1 MGKLFEIGS
10 SGLAEINVKTD
21 DTKNQLQPGT
31 ILQLQGYNSPRYVIV
46 KNQGIDSKWKH
57 YGARYLCVNL
67 DDFTFKFE
75 QAYTMKHIDDK
86 KDNSIQLYIT
96 DETLD
101 TVQVADAFR
110 KAEENQKASTE
121 RNINAETLRNEN
133 VQKGKELFAKYIPA
147 DAVAL
152 IVAELETDD
161 CDSMTDYFN
170 TTHSGLVLLGWSTHK
185 RDIFSEMR
193 KHAHK
198 IPETEH
204 LATPPTVGEN
214 GDEKTDVNKEYW
226 HPSDEHRE
234 KYSMGAGYYLKA
246 VSRYWTG
253 WKIEKQRKYRE
264 DWGEDIYISL
274 AKRCIFEEQSEAPE
288 IIEAEV
294 IQTETTTPP
303 EPVQEATEPSQ
314 DDREPVE
321 IGVYKKCPTIKL
333 PMNGRGFTFGK
344 RKAALI
350 LEYIDEIR
358 AFVGEDV

>member
-1 MGKLFEIGS
+1 MGRLFEIGAGGMVEVS
-10 SGLAEINVKTD
+10 VSAD
-21 DTKNQLQPGT
+21 DKRSDLQPGI
-31 ILQLQGYNSPRYVIV
+31 ILQLNGYSNPRYVIV
-46 KNQGIDSKWKH
+46 KNQGIDPGWKH
-57 YGARYLCVNL
+57 HGAKYLCVSL

-86 KDNSIQLYIT
+86 KDDSIQLYIT

-101 TVQVADAFR
+101 AVQVADAFR

-121 RNINAETLRNEN
+121 RNLKAETLRNEN

-147 DAVAL
+147 DAAAL

-170 TTHSGLVLLGWSTHK
+170 TTHSGLVVLGWSTHK

-204 LATPPTVGEN
+204 LATPPNVNRNRE
-214 GDEKTDVNKEYW
+214 EKTDVNKSWW

-234 KYSMGAGYYLKA
+234 KYSMGAGYYLKG
-246 VSRYWTG
+246 VGRYSTG
-253 WKIEKQRKYRE
+253 WKIEKSRKYN
-264 DWGEDIYISL
+264 DAWGEEIFLSL
-274 AKRCIFEEQSEAPE
+274 AKRCIFEDQQQTPDVV
-288 IIEAEV
+288 EAEV
-294 IQTETTTPP
+294 IPTETTTTP
-303 EPVQEATEPSQ
+303 EPIQEDREASQ
-314 DDREPVE
+314 DKEPVE
-321 IGVYKKCPTIKL
+321 IGEYKNCPTISL
-333 PMNGRGFTFGK
+333 PNGGRGFTFGK

-350 LEYIDEIR
+350 LKYIDEIR
-358 AFVGEDV
+358 DFVESGD

>member
-1 MGKLFEIGS
+1 MGKLFEIGAA
-10 SGLAEINVKTD
+10 GMVEISVQAGDN
-21 DTKNQLQPGT
+21 KNHLQPGT
-31 ILQLQGYNSPRYVIV
+31 ILKLQGYKYPRYVII
-46 KNQGIDSKWKH
+46 KNQGIDSQWPH
-57 YGARYLCVNL
+57 YGARYVCVNL
-67 DDFTFKFE
+67 KDFTFKNE
-75 QAYTMKHIDDK
+75 QAYSMKHIDDK

-101 TVQVADAFR
+101 AEQTAQ
-110 KAEENQKASTE
+110 AEEKAKVNQKEETE
-121 RNINAETLRNEN
+121 QNIKAETLRNEN
-133 VQKGKELFAKYIPA
+133 IQKGKALFTKYIPA
-147 DAVAL
+147 DAKAL

-170 TTHSGLVLLGWSTHK
+170 TTHSGLVVLGWSKHT

-204 LATPPTVGEN
+204 LALNPEGP
-214 GDEKTDVNKEYW
+214 DQ
-226 HPSDEHRE
+226 SRDEHRE

-246 VSRYWTG
+246 ANCYSTG
-253 WKIEKQRKYRE
+253 WKIEKSRQIGRDE
-264 DWGEDIYISL
+264 IYISL
-274 AKRCIFEEQSEAPE
+274 AKRCIFEDQQKAPE
-288 IIEAEV
+288 IIDAEIVPTEA
-294 IQTETTTPP
+294 TTAP
-303 EPVQEATEPSQ
+303 EPAKEATEPNH

-321 IGVYKKCPTIKL
+321 IGKYKGCPTIKL

-358 AFVGEDV
+358 TFVGDGD

>member
-10 SGLAEINVKTD
+10 GGMVEISVKTD
-21 DTKNQLQPGT
+21 DTKNQLQPGR
-31 ILQLQGYNSPRYVIV
+31 ILELNGYNCPRYVIV
-46 KNQGIDSKWKH
+46 KNQGIDSKYAH

-67 DDFTFKFE
+67 EDFTFKIE
-75 QAYTMKHIDDK
+75 QAYTMRHISDR
-86 KDNSIQLYIT
+86 KDGRIQLYIT

-101 TVQVADAFR
+101 TIQTADAFR
-110 KAEENQKASTE
+110 KAEINQTE
-121 RNINAETLRNEN
+121 ETDRNTKAETLRNES
-133 VQKGKELFAKYIPA
+133 VQKGRELFAKYIPA
-147 DAVAL
+147 DAKAL
-152 IVAELETDD
+152 IVAELESDD
-161 CDSMTDYFN
+161 CDMQTDYFN
-170 TTHSGLVLLGWSTHK
+170 TTHSGLVVLGWSTHK

-204 LATPPTVGEN
+204 LATAPIVGSN
-214 GDEKTDVNKEYW
+214 GDEKTDDNKDFW

-234 KYSMGAGYYLKA
+234 KYSMGAGYYLKRTG
-246 VSRYWTG
+246 RYSTG

-288 IIEAEV
+288 IFEAEV

-303 EPVQEATEPSQ
+303 EPVQEATESSQ

-321 IGVYKKCPTIKL
+321 IGKYKNCPTIKL

>member
-10 SGLAEINVKTD
+10 SGMVEISVKTD
-21 DTKNQLQPGT
+21 DIKNQLQPGV
-31 ILQLQGYNSPRYVIV
+31 ILQLQGYNHPRYVVV
-46 KNQGIDSKWKH
+46 KNQGIDPKWKH
-57 YGARYLCVNL
+57 YGARYLCVSL
-67 DDFTFKFE
+67 EDFTFKME

-96 DETLD
+96 NDTLD
-101 TVQVADAFR
+101 AVQTADAFR
-110 KAEENQKASTE
+110 KAEINQTE
-121 RNINAETLRNEN
+121 ETDRNTKAETLRNEN
-133 VQKGKELFAKYIPA
+133 VQKGKKLFAKHIPA
-147 DAVAL
+147 DAKAL

-161 CDSMTDYFN
+161 CDMQTDYFN
-170 TTHSGLVLLGWSTHK
+170 TTHSGLVVLGWSTHK

-204 LATPPTVGEN
+204 LAIVPTIGSN
-214 GDEKTDVNKEYW
+214 GDEKTEDNKEYW
-226 HPSDEHRE
+226 HPLDEHRE

-246 VSRYWTG
+246 TGGYSTG
-253 WKIEKQRKYRE
+253 WKIEKQRKYGE
-264 DWGEDIYISL
+264 NWGEDIYISL

-288 IIEAEV
+288 IIDAEIV
-294 IQTETTTPP
+294 PTETTTTP
-303 EPVQEATEPSQ
+303 ESVQE
-314 DDREPVE
+314 DREPVE

>member
-1 MGKLFEIGS
+1 MGNLFEIGS
-10 SGLAEINVKTD
+10 NGMVEISVKTD
-21 DTKNQLQPGT
+21 DIKNQLQPGI
-31 ILQLQGYNSPRYVIV
+31 ILQLNGYTDPRYVIV
-46 KNQGIDSKWKH
+46 KNQGIDPKWPH

-67 DDFTFKFE
+67 GDFTFKME

-101 TVQVADAFR
+101 AEQTAQAEEKAKVNQVAAAD
-110 KAEENQKASTE
+110 
-121 RNINAETLRNEN
+121 RNEKAETLRNEN
-133 VQKGKELFAKYIPA
+133 VQKGKKLFAKYIPA
-147 DAVAL
+147 DAKAL

-161 CDSMTDYFN
+161 CDMQTDYFN
-170 TTHSGLVLLGWSTHK
+170 TTHSGLVVLGWSTHK

-204 LATPPTVGEN
+204 LATAPVISEN

-234 KYSMGAGYYLKA
+234 KYSMGAGYYLKRTG
-246 VSRYWTG
+246 RYSTG